1 MSEPI
6 PRVDQPTIDKY
17 MAAGF
22 WRNETLTDT
31 IRLNAKANPNGVAYK
46 EGDNVLTWARYDELS
61 DRLAGDLIA
70 AGLPRGGH
78 AAVLLP
84 DGPGVH
90 VVFEA
95 GAKAGLVLA
104 GIGPRAGDREIE
116 HLLRKSRATAFIT
129 EAEHHGRSMTE
140 LVAQLRVAGVPIA
153 AHIVIDRMGEGPGKG
168 GRPLDEIER
177 RRLGPNDLWL
187 LNSTS
192 GTTGLPKC
200 VMQFQNRWWYFHQL
214 AVESGGLNAA
224 DRFLGLVPAPYGF
237 GLWTAHF
244 SPAFLGATTIV
255 QARFNAEEALDLIE
269 REQPTVIACVSTQF
283 VMMLNAQ
290 AQRRRN
296 LRSLRVMY
304 TGGEA
309 VPYER
314 AAEFENETGAKVLQ
328 FYGSNETGALSC
340 TTLTDNR
347 DNRLRTC
354 GRVIP
359 DLHVRLLDDDGHDVP
374 AGQPGQPACKGAVIC
389 MGYFEDDKANAEL
402 FTADRWMRTGD
413 IATVNADGYL
423 RLAGRKA
430 DFIIRGGKNVSA
442 VAVEEAVATYP
453 GVAQA
458 AAVSMPDKVFGERV
472 CCYVVMKAGGSI
484 TLEQLAVHLGGR
496 GISKEN
502 FPERLV
508 FVDAL
513 PMSSGGKIA
522 KGELRADIRKR
533 IAEGK

>member
-1 MSEPI
+1 M
-6 PRVDQPTIDKY
+6 
-17 MAAGF
+17 F
-22 WRNETLTDT
+22 
-31 IRLNAKANPNGVAYK
+31 
-46 EGDNVLTWARYDELS
+46 
-61 DRLAGDLIA
+61 
-70 AGLPRGGH
+70 
-78 AAVLLP
+78 
-84 DGPGVH
+84 
-90 VVFEA
+90 
-95 GAKAGLVLA
+95 
-104 GIGPRAGDREIE
+104 
-116 HLLRKSRATAFIT
+116 
-129 EAEHHGRSMTE
+129 
-140 LVAQLRVAGVPIA
+140 
-153 AHIVIDRMGEGPGKG
+153 
-168 GRPLDEIER
+168 
-177 RRLGPNDLWL
+177 
-187 LNSTS
+187 
-192 GTTGLPKC
+192 
-200 VMQFQNRWWYFHQL
+200 
-214 AVESGGLNAA
+214 
-224 DRFLGLVPAPYGF
+224 
-237 GLWTAHF
+237 
-244 SPAFLGATTIV
+244 
-255 QARFNAEEALDLIE
+255 
-269 REQPTVIACVSTQF
+269 
-283 VMMLNAQ
+283 
-290 AQRRRN
+290 
-296 LRSLRVMY
+296 

-328 FYGSNETGALSC
+328 FYGSNETGALSR

-374 AGQPGQPACKGAVIC
+374 AGHPGQPACKGAVTC

-402 FTADRWMRTGD
+402 FTADRWMTTGD
-413 IATVNADGYL
+413 IATVDAEGYL

-430 DFIIRGGKNVSA
+430 DFIIRGGKNISA

-472 CCYVVMKAGGSI
+472 CCYVVMKNGGTI
-484 TLEQLAVHLGGR
+484 TLEQLAAHLGGR

-513 PMSSGGKIA
+513 PISSGGKIA